1 MRIEKWNKVSNIDG
15 RTPEYITA
23 NNPAYGTEEVYILR
37 KSDGTLVDILTIS
50 MIRAGNTSGTDE
62 EAVQAYVAARE
73 NSATELKPETD
84 ELLARIEA
92 LEDELKAAK
101 ILLGVEQ

>member
-1 MRIEKWNKVSNIDG
+1 MRVERWNKASEIDG
-15 RTPEYITA
+15 RTPEYITS
-23 NNPAYGTEEVYILR
+23 NNPAYGTEDVYILR
-37 KSDGTLVDILTIS
+37 KNDGTLVDILTIS
-50 MIRAGNTSGTDE
+50 MIRAGNASGTDE

-73 NSATELKPETD
+73 NQDAEPQPETD
-84 ELLARIEA
+84 ALLARIAA

>member
-15 RTPEYITA
+15 RTPEYITS

-37 KSDGTLVDILTIS
+37 KNDGTLVDILTIS
-50 MIRAGNTSGTDE
+50 MIRAGNASGTDE
-62 EAVQAYVAARE
+62 EAVQAYVDARE
-73 NSATELKPETD
+73 NQAAEPQPETD
-84 ELLARIEA
+84 ALLARIAA

-101 ILLGVEQ
+101 ILLGVEA

>member
-1 MRIEKWNKVSNIDG
+1 MRVEKWNKASAIDG
-15 RTPEYITA
+15 RTPEYITS

-37 KSDGTLVDILTIS
+37 KNDGTLVDILTIS
-50 MIRAGNTSGTDE
+50 MIRAGNASGTDE
-62 EAVQAYVAARE
+62 EAVQAYGEARE
-73 NSATELKPETD
+73 NPTTTLKPETD
-84 ELLARIEA
+84 ALLARIAA